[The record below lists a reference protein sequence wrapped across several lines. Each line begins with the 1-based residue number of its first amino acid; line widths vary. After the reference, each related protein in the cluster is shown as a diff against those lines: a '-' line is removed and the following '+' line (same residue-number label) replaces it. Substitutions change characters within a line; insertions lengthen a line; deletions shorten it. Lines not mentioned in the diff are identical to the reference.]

1 MQLGSAVK
9 EFWLISKCRKLGRL
23 HKLSG
28 RLCRLLPARQSHCKA
43 DRRSSTRLRRQM
55 QASPTFS
62 HIRLLHTRSG
72 ELVRSSAC
80 TGEDDSIVWFY
91 VHNNRLVASL
101 CTGQL
106 LYEHC
111 CKGGSA
117 RLSLPLLSRTFTA
130 AGSRMA
136 AAIELKVLFLAREV
150 IMVRGYRT
158 IKTRSAVHQV
168 ANVQPTCDGVS
179 TYILFAEFCI

>member
-1 MQLGSAVK
+1 MQLGSAAK

-28 RLCRLLPARQSHCKA
+28 RFCRLLPARLSHSKP

-80 TGEDDSIVWFY
+80 TGEVESILWCY
-91 VHNNRLVASL
+91 VHNKRLIASL

-117 RLSLPLLSRTFTA
+117 RMSLPLLSRTFTA
-130 AGSRMA
+130 VGARMA
-136 AAIELKVLFLAREV
+136 AAIETKVLFLAREV
-150 IMVRGYRT
+150 IKVRGYRT
-158 IKTRSAVHQV
+158 IKARSAVR
-168 ANVQPTCDGVS
+168 
-179 TYILFAEFCI
+179 